1 MYKFLNKT
9 NDQTQGQKKVKQT
22 IIWNG
27 GSNILDGYQYMG
39 TMGTHL
45 TTCEV
50 KSQTST
56 TFLEKLMLLNLEF
69 FFLILYTHLRY
80 IKGEW
85 IRGF

>member
-1 MYKFLNKT
+1 MIKLMV
-9 NDQTQGQKKVKQT
+9 KKVERT

-27 GSNILDGYQYMG
+27 KSNILDGYQYMG

-69 FFLILYTHLRY
+69 FLILY
-80 IKGEW
+80 
-85 IRGF
+85 F

>member
-1 MYKFLNKT
+1 
-9 NDQTQGQKKVKQT
+9 
-22 IIWNG
+22 
-27 GSNILDGYQYMG
+27 MG

-69 FFLILYTHLRY
+69 FSNSIFLVLYTHLRY